1 MDWSHLEKLK
11 ETSYDFIFM
20 DIQMPEM
27 DGYTAMKHIR
37 EEMPEV
43 LKSAMIIGLSANAS
57 EDERD
62 KCMASGM
69 HEYLSK
75 PFNPG
80 DLIRVIMKVK
90 KKSFSSGIVKSE
102 TDLKFLIS
110 SDSEK
115 SNLFLSS
122 LPPHSIPPPIY

>member
-1 MDWSHLEKLK
+1 
-11 ETSYDFIFM
+11 M

-37 EEMPEV
+37 DEMPDV

-90 KKSFSSGIVKSE
+90 KKASVQIM
-102 TDLKFLIS
+102 
-110 SDSEK
+110 K
-115 SNLFLSS
+115 SNLT
-122 LPPHSIPPPIY
+122 

>member
-11 ETSYDFIFM
+11 ENSYDFIFM

-37 EEMPEV
+37 DEMPNV

-90 KKSFSSGIVKSE
+90 KKASV
-102 TDLKFLIS
+102 
-110 SDSEK
+110 
-115 SNLFLSS
+115 
-122 LPPHSIPPPIY
+122 